1 MNVQPIK
8 PYNSNSHSHQNFG
21 AKPVGMAKHILTD
34 ALAQVYRENP
44 LKKWLSPESAEALTS
59 TEKAFESIAKF
70 GSGLKIKIDAYKD
83 STWESTKFFIASIN
97 GRQPKSQI
105 ADNVF
110 SKIPKNTSALET
122 IKKVAYDLN
131 RSDLSVELLKKTPEQ
146 EAIKYINRTFS
157 GNA

>member
-8 PYNSNSHSHQNFG
+8 PYNSNNNQAFG
-21 AKPVGMAKHILTD
+21 AKPVGKAKHILTE
-34 ALAQVYRENP
+34 ALAQVYKENP

-59 TEKAFESIAKF
+59 AESAFESIAKF
-70 GSGLKIKIDAYKD
+70 GSGLKIKIDAFKD

-97 GRQPKSQI
+97 GVQPKSQI

-110 SKIPKNTSALET
+110 SKIPTNTSALET
-122 IKKVAYDLN
+122 IKKVAHDLN
-131 RSDLSVELLKKTPEQ
+131 HSDLSIELLKKSPEQ

-157 GNA
+157 GNV